1 MNARAVERLNVLLKP
16 VGHARREYYGGCTC
30 DRDARIAEAIVAAG
44 WGHPDDLTDE
54 QVATICYADHCGEML
69 GRRDEFRAALARANK
84 GET

>member
-1 MNARAVERLNVLLKP
+1 MNARAVSRLTALLESVEP
-16 VGHARREYYGGCTC
+16 GTRL
-30 DRDARIAEAIVAAG
+30 RDIATLIIAAG

-84 GET
+84 GEM